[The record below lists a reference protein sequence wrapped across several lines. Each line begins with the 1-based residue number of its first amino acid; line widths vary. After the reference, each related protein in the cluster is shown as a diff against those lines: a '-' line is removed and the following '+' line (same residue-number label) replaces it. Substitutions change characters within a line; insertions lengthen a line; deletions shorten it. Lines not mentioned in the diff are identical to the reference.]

1 MVEGRTAF
9 AALPWVGRLERD
21 VVGSFSLGRVAIRA
35 VAEQAELPRH
45 DFSPVAFA
53 ASVLGFVLAGSK
65 PSFDVNLT
73 AFAQEPLARIGQPS
87 ECDDPMPIGAL
98 LFRAVAVRK
107 PLRSSQRE
115 IRHVLP

>member
-1 MVEGRTAF
+1 MGRTAC
-9 AALPWVGRLERD
+9 AALPGCGLKRNVG
-21 VVGSFSLGRVAIRA
+21 VCGFGLGGVRA
-35 VAEQAELPRH
+35 VAEQTELPRH

-73 AFAQEPLARIGQPS
+73 PFAQEPLARIGQPS